1 MKTATITLVEMR
13 VIIEELTTIELRR
26 DDIE

>member
-1 MKTATITLVEMR
+1 MKTATIALVEMR